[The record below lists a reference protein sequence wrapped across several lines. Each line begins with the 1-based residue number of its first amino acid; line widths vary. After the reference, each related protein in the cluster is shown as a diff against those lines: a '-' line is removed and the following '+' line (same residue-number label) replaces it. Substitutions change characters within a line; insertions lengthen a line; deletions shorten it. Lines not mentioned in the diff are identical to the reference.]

1 MIRIAL
7 LITGGT
13 FVVALAFLGWAT
25 WLTGRHDRMASSEV
39 GSDEA

>member
-1 MIRIAL
+1 MFWIAL

-25 WLTGRHDRMASSEV
+25 WLTGRRDRIASSEA
-39 GSDEA
+39 GSEGP